1 MCERVPA
8 NVVLL
13 QSVEVD
19 SVVWRRLV
27 AGEWPKKR
35 NIIIETT
42 AGDVETGQELLGT
55 LKGSI
60 PT

>member
-1 MCERVPA
+1 
-8 NVVLL
+8 
-13 QSVEVD
+13 VEVD

-27 AGEWPKKR
+27 AGDWPKKR

-42 AGDVETGQELLGT
+42 AGDVETGKELLGT

-60 PT
+60 PA